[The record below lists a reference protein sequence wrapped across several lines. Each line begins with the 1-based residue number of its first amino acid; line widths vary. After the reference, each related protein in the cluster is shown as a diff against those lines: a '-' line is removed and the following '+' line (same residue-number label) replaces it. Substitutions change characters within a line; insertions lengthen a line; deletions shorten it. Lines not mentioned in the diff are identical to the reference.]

1 MILKEIIF
9 NLRFLLA
16 ILFIIIN
23 KKFGNFFQEHPF
35 YLRERKPII
44 MKDEKKKKIL
54 LKGRKFLDQCLNGIY
69 NKKNMSNTTPKVSS
83 IIPVYN
89 CQTTINAA
97 LVSIQNQNLTKLEII
112 LINDFSS
119 DNTSEIITNKQ
130 KEDKR
135 IIIINNHK
143 NMGTLYSRSI
153 GALMA
158 KGKYI
163 FCLDNDDMF
172 FDNDIFDYFYKI
184 GKKEKLDLI
193 GFQTVNLWNYT
204 EGVLTMKDL
213 YTFQYPNNYLVTQPE
228 LGRWMV
234 TFEGKFLVH
243 NNMIWDKCIRTK
255 IYQKAVNLLTIKR
268 YSTYIVWA
276 EDTSINFIIFNLSKS
291 FKYIHKYGILHY
303 KSTQTASFIQPIE
316 HKIFAETFF
325 LEVIF
330 DFSKN
335 NTDKNLA
342 AEQIIYMEKQYK
354 LSYKYYITDN
364 IKIKSIINK
373 ILNCQYITRLNKRK
387 IQHIFRNF

>member
-291 FKYIHKYGILHY
+291 FKYIHKYGIFHY

-354 LSYKYYITDN
+354 LS
-364 IKIKSIINK
+364 NK
-373 ILNCQYITRLNKRK
+373 
-387 IQHIFRNF
+387 

>member
-83 IIPVYN
+83 IIPIYN

-291 FKYIHKYGILHY
+291 FKYIHKYGIFHY

-354 LSYKYYITDN
+354 LSNKYYITDN